1 MIVYA
6 LLGGMYCSPLFAK
19 NEFMNIF
26 TKHIKHLILLR
37 TFSNLKSPENISKNI
52 FN

>member
-26 TKHIKHLILLR
+26 TRMHY
-37 TFSNLKSPENISKNI
+37 ENS
-52 FN
+52 F